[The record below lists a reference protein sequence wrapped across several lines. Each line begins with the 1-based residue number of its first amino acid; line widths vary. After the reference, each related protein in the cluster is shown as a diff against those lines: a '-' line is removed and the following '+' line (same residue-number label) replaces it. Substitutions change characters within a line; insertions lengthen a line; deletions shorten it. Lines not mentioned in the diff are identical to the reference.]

1 MFSTAGNA
9 RRRVVAAVVGACAV
23 GLIATSVAAAG
34 FNSSTNASHSVQTK
48 RIFSG
53 SRTTGTRS
61 YIDAS
66 SGAATNV
73 VDALSYPDAVVTTT
87 GAWATS
93 FSATRYLQFALNSP
107 LPAGVVVSGAT
118 FDFRMLPN
126 TAGDTVCY
134 YFEVRRQSDNS
145 LLGTHFSSAS
155 PQCVTGSTFSTIST
169 PLPEVTNSDIANDL
183 YVKVFGRDNTAA
195 RRMKIDQATVTLT
208 EYGTT
213 ETLYEDTYVDAST
226 GTAATTTWVLDA
238 ADASQYTSAA
248 NWTNAFSAT
257 RYLQFA
263 FPAYLPSGAT
273 VTGATFTHAYRSATA
288 GTTCDYIE
296 VYAGATL
303 IGTHGSSGAPYSCNA
318 STVTFVTDSVSLPEV
333 NTDSEANTLFVR
345 VYVRNS
351 SSRRSVDDVDTV
363 TVTYYLD

>member
-1 MFSTAGNA
+1 MSSTAGNA
-9 RRRVVAAVVGACAV
+9 RRRVVGAILGACAV
-23 GLIATSVAAAG
+23 GLVATSVAGAG
-34 FNSSTNASHSVQTK
+34 FNSNISASHSVQTK

-53 SRTTGTRS
+53 SRMAGTRS
-61 YIDAS
+61 YVDSS
-66 SGAATNV
+66 SGTATNV
-73 VDALSYPDAVVTTT
+73 VDAPSFPDAVVTTT
-87 GAWATS
+87 GNWATS
-93 FSATRYLQFALNSP
+93 FSATRYLQFSYASP
-107 LPAGVVVSGAT
+107 LPAGVAVSGAT

-169 PLPEVTNSDIANDL
+169 PLPEVTNSDIANDM

-195 RRMKIDQATVTLT
+195 RKMKIDQATVTLT

-226 GTAATTTWVLDA
+226 GTAATTTWLLDA
-238 ADASQYTSAA
+238 ADASQYTDAA
-248 NWTNAFSAT
+248 NWPTTFSAT

-288 GTTCDYIE
+288 GTTCGYIE

-303 IGTHGSSGAPYSCNA
+303 IGTHGSSGAPYSCNS
-318 STVTFVTDSVSLPEV
+318 STTTFVNDSVSLPEV
-333 NTDSEANTLFVR
+333 NTDTEANTLFVR

-351 SSRRSVDDVDTV
+351 SSRKSVDDVDTV